1 MNKVLLNIKKFVEEE
16 YIKDSYDIDINLNKK
31 YANNAIIL
39 SIFVYSSYFI
49 LSKNL
54 LNNVKN
60 ISKWRNILYKLL
72 DKKMLC
78 YISFYMS
85 YFGSI

>member
-1 MNKVLLNIKKFVEEE
+1 MNKVLLDIKKFVDEE
-16 YIKDSYDIDINLNKK
+16 YVKNNYDIDVNKRH
-31 YANNAIIL
+31 ANNVIIL

-72 DKKMLC
+72 DKTMLC

-85 YFGSI
+85 YFGFW